1 VAAKEPSRGAAT
13 RRPRLRDLRV
23 RTKLVVISGTGI
35 VAVLVVALVGVVG
48 LGRVNGRAHDLAHIG
63 KILRDVAEL
72 RDNEGDMRVNVQ
84 VLASAHGAAEVKAA
98 LADVKDSDGVI
109 DGTAAGLRAEITATR
124 DKKLITDFAGFL
136 DGLQAWRQI
145 RDAQLVPA
153 VQAGDNAL
161 AHRVLVGPMTKA
173 DDAFAAPLDAASGRI
188 SGEVTPDAKAASS
201 TYSQSRLLIIAILLA
216 AVLLVGLLSLAIS
229 RLITGPLAR
238 VSGVLKGLADGDL
251 TGAARVDSRDELGD
265 MAGALDTALA
275 SLRTAIGGLGDSAGA
290 LTSAAAELSDHNDQ
304 IAASA
309 HETSANAESASAAA
323 AAINAN
329 VGSVATGAAQ
339 MTAAIDEIARNATDA
354 AGVTNQAVRSA
365 GDASAAMAKL
375 DESSSEINAVI
386 KMINGIADQT
396 SLLALNATI
405 EAARAGEAG
414 KGFAVVASEVKE
426 LAQETARATEDVA
439 RRVHAIRSDASAAA
453 EAITAITAVIE
464 QVNQY
469 TTTIAAAVEEQT
481 ASTGAMSD
489 SIGAAAV
496 SSQRIAETMAGVS
509 AAAITTSNGSAGN
522 RMATSELARMAAE
535 LNQLVATFR
544 Y

>member
-1 VAAKEPSRGAAT
+1 
-13 RRPRLRDLRV
+13 
-23 RTKLVVISGTGI
+23 
-35 VAVLVVALVGVVG
+35 
-48 LGRVNGRAHDLAHIG
+48 
-63 KILRDVAEL
+63 
-72 RDNEGDMRVNVQ
+72 M
-84 VLASAHGAAEVKAA
+84 
-98 LADVKDSDGVI
+98 
-109 DGTAAGLRAEITATR
+109 
-124 DKKLITDFAGFL
+124 
-136 DGLQAWRQI
+136 QAWRQI
-145 RDAQLVPA
+145 RDAQLVTA
-153 VQAGDNAL
+153 VQAGDSAL
-161 AHRVLVGPMTKA
+161 AHRVIVGPMTKA
-173 DDAFAAPLDAASGRI
+173 DDAFAAPLDAASER
-188 SGEVTPDAKAASS
+188 VTGKLAPDARAASS
-201 TYSQSRLLIIAILLA
+201 TYSDSRLLIIAILVG
-216 AVLLVGLLSLAIS
+216 AVLLVVLLSLAIS
-229 RLITGPLAR
+229 RLITGPLTR

-251 TGAARVDSRDELGD
+251 TGAVRIESRDELGE

-275 SLRTAIGGLGDSAGA
+275 SLRRAIGGLGDSAGA
-290 LTSAAAELSDHNDQ
+290 LTSAAGELSDHNEE

-309 HETSANAESASAAA
+309 DQTSAHAESASAAA
-323 AAINAN
+323 AAINAS

-354 AGVTNQAVRSA
+354 AGVTTQAVRSA
-365 GDASAAMAKL
+365 ADASAAMAKL

-453 EAITAITAVIE
+453 DAITAITAVIE
-464 QVNQY
+464 QINQY

-489 SIGAAAV
+489 SIGEAAV
-496 SSQRIAETMAGVS
+496 SSERIAETMAGVS

-522 RMATSELARMAAE
+522 RTATTELARMAAE